1 MTTEEFK
8 RARKL
13 LGYTGVQ
20 MARALGL
27 SPTNG
32 ERTIERIEAGATITG
47 PMRLAV
53 LKLLDDAGL
62 ANKYKHMIQGLPRKG
77 GEA

>member
-1 MTTEEFK
+1 MTKEEFK

-13 LGYTGVQ
+13 LGYNTTQ
-20 MARALGL
+20 MASALGL
-27 SPTNG
+27 AANG
-32 ERTIERIEAGATITG
+32 SRTIERIETGANITG

-62 ANKYKHMIQGLPRKG
+62 SDKYKHMIQGLPRKG
-77 GEA
+77 GEQ